1 METRYSISDTA
12 KQLEVEA
19 HVLRYWEV
27 ELGLHI
33 ERNAQGHRF
42 YTQDDVKLLLHI
54 KDLKEQGFQL
64 KSIKLILPDIHNV
77 CQMDTQK
84 LYRLREELNQ
94 QVMDENSHGAAHH
107 MAQVMPLHPER
118 TDAAAQKQSVK
129 PMNPEEKLR
138 HFEAMMRKMIRN
150 TVAEMDRESE
160 ERICEKITTKLLKE
174 MDYLTRQKE
183 ELQERQITLL
193 NQILA
198 EVRHDLP
205 ESAASDEETLP
216 QLQSRNKERQKKK
229 KLFAKSN

>member
-1 METRYSISDTA
+1 MEKRYSISDTA
-12 KQLEVEA
+12 KQLEVEPHA
-19 HVLRYWEV
+19 LRYWEV

-42 YTQDDVKLLLHI
+42 YTPEDVTLLQHI

-94 QVMDENSHGAAHH
+94 QVMDETNHSPH

-118 TDAAAQKQSVK
+118 TETSAQKQNVK
-129 PMNPEEKLR
+129 TMSPEEKLR

-205 ESAASDEETLP
+205 ESAASNEDAIK
-216 QLQSRNKERQKKK
+216 QLQSRNKEKQKKK

>member
-1 METRYSISDTA
+1 MEKRYSISDTA
-12 KQLEVEA
+12 KQLEVEPHA
-19 HVLRYWEV
+19 LRYWEV

-42 YTQDDVKLLLHI
+42 YTPEDVTLLQHI

-94 QVMDENSHGAAHH
+94 QVMDETNHSPH

-118 TDAAAQKQSVK
+118 TEASAQKQNVK
-129 PMNPEEKLR
+129 TMSPEEKLR

-205 ESAASDEETLP
+205 ESAASNEDAIK
-216 QLQSRNKERQKKK
+216 QLQSRNKEKQKKK

>member
-1 METRYSISDTA
+1 MEKRYSISDTA
-12 KQLEVEA
+12 KQLEVEPHA
-19 HVLRYWEV
+19 LRYWEV

-42 YTQDDVKLLLHI
+42 YTPEDVTLLQHI

-94 QVMDENSHGAAHH
+94 QVMDETNHSPH

-118 TDAAAQKQSVK
+118 TEASAQKQNVK
-129 PMNPEEKLR
+129 TMSPEEKLR

-205 ESAASDEETLP
+205 ESAASNEDAIK
-216 QLQSRNKERQKKK
+216 QLQSRNKEKQKKK
-229 KLFAKSN
+229 KLFAKAN